1 MDAGSSTC
9 QIYPLHLGPHWIML
23 LFTPLTRS
31 PSSPFHCFLCL
42 TDVRHAV
49 TGSAPE
55 MLRRE
60 ETQGSRGSLSYHRRY
75 KRRLADAPEEK
86 PVLVYTW
93 GYGRLNKGGVAVG
106 PYTAAYQVCFP
117 HISQLHLTSVAFM
130 QAKTRFWLVLF
141 YAPALSYREMGSIWI
156 PVHRKHQ
163 IMAYVIQNVSQLKRQ

>member
-93 GYGRLNKGGVAVG
+93 GYGRLNKGGVAAG

-141 YAPALSYREMGSIWI
+141 YAPALSYILRWGVFGYLFTGNTRSWLM
-156 PVHRKHQ
+156 
-163 IMAYVIQNVSQLKRQ
+163 

>member
-93 GYGRLNKGGVAVG
+93 GYGRLNKLLQRG
-106 PYTAAYQVCFP
+106 P
-117 HISQLHLTSVAFM
+117 IQLPIRFAFLTSVNYTSPLLPLCKQRPGFGLSSFM
-130 QAKTRFWLVLF
+130 PRPFHI
-141 YAPALSYREMGSIWI
+141 Y
-156 PVHRKHQ
+156 
-163 IMAYVIQNVSQLKRQ
+163 